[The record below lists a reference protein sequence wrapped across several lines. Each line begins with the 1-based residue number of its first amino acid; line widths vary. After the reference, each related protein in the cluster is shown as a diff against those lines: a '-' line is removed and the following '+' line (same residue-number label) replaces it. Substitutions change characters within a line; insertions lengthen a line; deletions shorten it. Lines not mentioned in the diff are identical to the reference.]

1 MSSSILDQLT
11 SRFYSTDNYENDTKP
26 LKYITAAN
34 GNFEIRQ
41 SQIGT
46 FTSKIDKIP
55 NLKEIDEEI
64 KLSIPKISFD
74 IFTKMIAWF
83 REVYKEDGTEA
94 TFMVFYDEN
103 EGEFIPFIPK
113 QENTGTNSHYLRD
126 EDEEYKTMAEEKILV
141 MVAHSHPW
149 KGSSRPSPSG
159 TDNSDEKEA
168 ILYLIANNVE
178 EIPNVY
184 CSTCPGGNRVTVDFF
199 DIFENP
205 FLSREDI
212 PEDIKELLKPNLTE
226 KFVFEKYLDVE
237 SFEIPKEWS
246 SRASKKTY
254 SRVQPKKVASG
265 YDSWYDNYDKYD
277 LGYYGYGRSYKTSKK
292 KTKKKSV
299 RDQIEDYYKKLN
311 KEDSYE
317 DSDMQAAITNELLDQ
332 ALDLDYDS
340 KIGLILSILEETDEG
355 LAETLSICIDSY
367 EEFNGEELDE

>member
-1 MSSSILDQLT
+1 MSLSILDQLT
-11 SRFYSTDNYENDTKP
+11 SKFYSTDNYENDTKP
-26 LKYITAAN
+26 LKYVTAAN

-55 NLKEIDEEI
+55 NLNDMNEEI

-83 REVYKEDGTEA
+83 RKVYKDDGTES
-94 TFMVFYDEN
+94 TFMVFYDEDKN
-103 EGEFIPFIPK
+103 EFIPFIPK

-126 EDEEYKTMAEEKILV
+126 EDDDYKKAASDYILV

-178 EIPNVY
+178 GIPNVY

-205 FLSREDI
+205 FLSRKDI
-212 PEDIKELLKPNLTE
+212 PEDIKDLLKPSLTE

-237 SFEIPKEWS
+237 SFEVPKEWL

-254 SRVQPKKVASG
+254 ARVKPKKISRG
-265 YDSWYDNYDKYD
+265 YDSWYDNYDKYNT
-277 LGYYGYGRSYKTSKK
+277 GYYGYSSKK
-292 KTKKKSV
+292 KTTKKKSV
-299 RDQIEDYYKKLN
+299 RDQIEEYYKKLN
-311 KEDSYE
+311 NEDSYE
-317 DSDMQAAITNELLDQ
+317 ESDMQAAMANELLDQ

-340 KIGLILSILEETDEG
+340 KIGLILDILEETDEE
-355 LAETLSICIDSY
+355 LAETLSLCMHDEID
-367 EEFNGEELDE
+367 EKELDK